1 MNLPED
7 YKPVKGTEHNHPP
20 GHKALNPT
28 AGNEPVTATVI
39 LRRRV
44 NGPKLRELDEFSPQ
58 SKTPPKKISRS
69 EFAADYGADPKEME
83 QVASFAKS
91 HGLEVVESHPG
102 RRSVVVRGSASAMGK
117 AFAVEL
123 HDYDSPRGKY
133 HGHTGTVNL
142 PGALAD
148 LVEAVIGLDNR
159 LVPAQHF
166 STARRQNPSDPPNT
180 NPLTPP
186 QVAQLYNFPAG
197 DGTGQTIGIYEMETQ
212 DAAGNPAPAGYTV
225 QDLTDSIKAFGGN
238 LKVPQPV
245 DVPVD
250 GVNNSGP
257 PTAKP
262 ARHHRRGGDRAEGD
276 HRGLFR
282 RRHTQN
288 MIHALQ
294 QMIHP
299 AAGAPAP
306 DIISISYGWGPDD
319 PGTPTSPTG
328 VRPVHQPVRRR
339 RHQTDHGVSSPRAI
353 RALLL
358 PGPRQAQVTYPSTDI
373 WVTSCG
379 GTTIGNV
386 NGAAFDE
393 YVWNDGTAR
402 GRARA
407 GGGVSARFLP
417 PRLSERRR
425 LPRRA
430 GNRPAGQRRARH
442 LAGNASE
449 NSGYL
454 QFING
459 TIPACRRHQRGGA
472 ALCWTDRDYQ
482 RQSEPPVGFLN
493 ALLYAPMAYSTT
505 SMAPRDRR
513 TIRWEG
519 DGLSGQRRVEC
530 LHRVGERERDG
541 ARKQFEDG
549 AGGRHLGNRFLR
561 SRLGSHYR
569 AATRGSG

>member
-245 DVPVD
+245 DVSID
-250 GVNNSGP
+250 GVTNSGQSDGE
-257 PTAKP
+257 TGLDITVAG
-262 ARHHRRGGDRAEGD
+262 AVAQGATIAVYFTGGTSQSI
-276 HRGLFR
+276 L
-282 RRHTQN
+282 
-288 MIHALQ
+288 HALET
-294 QMIHP
+294 MIHP
-299 AAGAPAP
+299 DAGDPQP
-306 DIISISYGWGPDD
+306 SILSISYGWGPDD
-319 PGTPTSPTG
+319 ETAGSFSDQEYTQMDRLFQDAANLSIT
-328 VRPVHQPVRRR
+328 VL
-339 RHQTDHGVSSPRAI
+339 VSSGDSGAFI
-353 RALLL
+353 ASET
-358 PGPRQAQVTYPSTDI
+358 QAQTSYPATEP
-373 WVTSCG
+373 WVTACG

-386 NGAAFDE
+386 NGTAFDE
-393 YVWNDGTAR
+393 YVWNDTGKAGPGAT
-402 GRARA
+402 
-407 GGGVSARFLP
+407 GGGISARFTPAPSYQANAKLP
-417 PRLSERRR
+417 
-425 LPRRA
+425 
-430 GNRPAGQRRARH
+430 NRNGTNTPGRGIPD

-449 NSGYL
+449 NSGYV

-459 TIPACRRHQRGGA
+459 QSQPVGGTSA
-472 ALCWTDRDYQ
+472 VAPLYAGLIAIINANLK
-482 RQSEPPVGFLN
+482 SPVGFLN
-493 ALLYAPMAYSTT
+493 PLLYSANGVF
-505 SMAPRDRR
+505 RD
-513 TIRWEG
+513 I
-519 DGLSGQRRVEC
+519 DGPPGPANNSFGKVT
-530 LHRVGERERDG
+530 GYP
-541 ARKQFEDG
+541 AS
-549 AGGRHLGNRFLR
+549 AGWNACTG
-561 SRLGSHYR
+561 LGSVNGTALENSLKTAL
-569 AATRGSG
+569 AAVT